1 MCPSSMIPDPFR
13 AGAPPGCP
21 GDGEGTASVP
31 GGRCRAMA
39 MDTATGEDRE
49 RYERALREQCAM
61 EKRSILFLKRCLRG
75 LRGQPDMERRFMW
88 HVEESEAQAR
98 RLATLLSGRG
108 TKPLPGNAA
117 PSVTG
122 WLGCPGDIEREDAA
136 DGKVRCRGRERD
148 ADRALLRG
156 PG

>member
-1 MCPSSMIPDPFR
+1 MIPDPFR

-122 WLGCPGDIEREDAA
+122 WLRGILPFTPRTTPTHVLACKYREIAA
-136 DGKVRCRGRERD
+136 Y
-148 ADRALLRG
+148 
-156 PG
+156 